1 MWLDELNNSL
11 TTYLVLEDAGRILGY
26 AGFWLVGRG
35 RRDNQSRGCC

>member
-26 AGFWLVGRG
+26 AGFWLVAE
-35 RRDNQSRGCC
+35 RR